1 MADAKRSFSWG
12 QTKQRQKEK
21 GTYWSGLSRKWPPFS
36 GNESLIRKLSRN
48 NLPVNPHFPF
58 LFNSF
63 SCGLTSAVRPH
74 HSQATKKRKEKKSQ
88 GTGVWRE
95 CTHVHRFAARAYWT
109 PVPWMNGHVQA
120 RHSVTTYKKIGT
132 YGVAGIVWPFIHCL
146 FNSFFYSSGWPHK

>member
-12 QTKQRQKEK
+12 QTTQRQKEK

-74 HSQATKKRKEKKSQ
+74 HSQATKKRKEKKRRNRELFGGGCEWPLSTDNPQ
-88 GTGVWRE
+88 GGAIHMLSPPNVR
-95 CTHVHRFAARAYWT
+95 HKFLGFALNFLLLSHQFWA
-109 PVPWMNGHVQA
+109 VL
-120 RHSVTTYKKIGT
+120 S
-132 YGVAGIVWPFIHCL
+132 
-146 FNSFFYSSGWPHK
+146 SFL